1 MVTDPPRLSR
11 ISKLLADRDD
21 LSLPDALRR
30 RQEHRFTLVC
40 GQDVASSYTL
50 QLAVLTATVVASRCF
65 PGAVVAVLDERTAA
79 APLRVWPS
87 LGLTLG
93 QALLGLG
100 AALTTRSVSTGGSA
114 VVFGDAKAPPRALR
128 VTFDGWIAATGPA
141 VLVDR
146 LGEREFCPLSGV
158 LAGSLAV
165 SEVFMSFAQISIEA
179 TRRPVALSLWRPE
192 ADVRSDVAQGVP
204 VQVLPKELWALGLG
218 HLGNAYLWTLAGLPY
233 ARPAEVKVF
242 LADFDEVEPDN
253 ADAGVLFTADTHG
266 LKTRVCGTWLEERGF
281 RTRLIE
287 RRVDARFRRGD
298 DEPGLALCGF
308 DSNPARR
315 GIATAEFLRVI
326 ESGLG
331 GTADNFDTISLHT
344 LPNVRSALDLWPDAS
359 PEEQRADLARRQRI
373 AQESAA
379 YAGLGDECGRF
390 ELAGKAIAVPFVGT
404 AAASFVMAEV
414 LRLYHDGP
422 AYADLKLRLASPSD
436 LWAKANGS
444 YNIADI
450 AQLPYAQTRA

>member
-1 MVTDPPRLSR
+1 M
-11 ISKLLADRDD
+11 
-21 LSLPDALRR
+21 
-30 RQEHRFTLVC
+30 C
-40 GQDVASSYTL
+40 GKDVASSYTL

-65 PGAVVAVLDERTAA
+65 PGAIVAALDQRTAA

-87 LGLTLG
+87 LRFTLG
-93 QALLGLG
+93 EALLSLG
-100 AALTTRSVSTGGSA
+100 ATLTMDLAATGGSA
-114 VVFGDAKAPPRALR
+114 VVFGDAAPPPRALR
-128 VTFDGWIAATGPA
+128 VTFDGWIAATGPTD
-141 VLVDR
+141 LVDR
-146 LGEREFCPLSGV
+146 LREREFCPVSGV

-179 TRRPVALSLWRPE
+179 TRRAVALSLWRPE
-192 ADVRSDVAQGVP
+192 ADVRSDAAQGVP

-253 ADAGVLFTADTHG
+253 ADAGVLFTADTRG
-266 LKTRVCGTWLEERGF
+266 LKTRVCGAWLEERGF
-281 RTRLIE
+281 RTRLVE
-287 RRVDARFRRGD
+287 RRVNSRFRRED

-315 GIATAEFLRVI
+315 RIATAEFLRVI

-344 LPNVRSALDLWPDAS
+344 LPNARSAAQLWPDVS
-359 PEEQRADLARRQRI
+359 PDEQRADIVRRQRI
-373 AQESAA
+373 AQDSAA

-390 ELAGKAIAVPFVGT
+390 ELAGKAVAVPFVGT
-404 AAASFVMAEV
+404 VAASFVIAEA

-422 AYADLKLRLASPSD
+422 AYADFKLRLATPSD
-436 LWAKANGS
+436 LSANASGS
-444 YNIADI
+444 YRIEDI
-450 AQLPYAQTRA
+450 AQLSYAQARV